1 MPDTA
6 DGSVEVRIELPDDVA
21 RDGVVAVVFERIV
34 VAASGRV
41 VAEHTDPDDLDQT
54 VYFPAL
60 TSSLQLDAG
69 APTPGAAAKVG
80 DPIVDVVH
88 YSGLAIGERYRMEMT
103 LHERLADG
111 TCVPTDVRASVEF
124 EPTEAA
130 GTVEVRGAE
139 LPRHGVFVA
148 FEHLLIGDVL
158 IAAHDDCDD
167 AAQTLRVAAPAD
179 PHRPRHPHRPRQSSP
194 PPIAT
199 DNPPHHDHDH
209 DRTRRHATRA
219 ELAPTD
225 RERWRAQTSPP
236 QRSRR

>member
-21 RDGVVAVVFERIV
+21 RGVVAVVFERIV

-41 VAEHTDPDDLDQT
+41 VAEHADPDDLDQT
-54 VYFPAL
+54 VYVPAL
-60 TSSLQLDAG
+60 TSSLQLDTS
-69 APTPGAAAKVG
+69 APTPGSDAEVG
-80 DPIVDVVH
+80 DAIVDVVH

-111 TCVPTDVRASVEF
+111 TCVPTDIGASVEF

-167 AAQTLRVAAPAD
+167 VAQTLRVAAPAE
-179 PHRPRHPHRPRQSSP
+179 PAPTTTPTRPRQSSP
-194 PPIAT
+194 PPSPRRPS
-199 DNPPHHDHDH
+199 PP
-209 DRTRRHATRA
+209 RPRRPHPPSRHPGRVHSHGPGAM
-219 ELAPTD
+219 AP
-225 RERWRAQTSPP
+225 ATSPP
-236 QRSRR
+236 RRSRR